1 MPWNLTAFCLEQACE
16 STGLLSLPSALSL
29 LVMTQNEPLKPWL
42 GSTQSD
48 IRNWVKPERK
58 YLLSCLLFG
67 VLEKSQHFF
76 GKVWKLLRRGQYWKP
91 QTPPVSFLMEWI
103 SEQQHGAS
111 LDWLVLCLRS
121 SSNPPYSLS
130 DPLLCFGSSFAAHL
144 TLCLGWAF
152 ITFVAYFSGHY
163 YVAFID
169 PKHLKTIAIPRAC
182 DCTPNSV
189 ISMERPVALV

>member
-42 GSTQSD
+42 GSMQSD

-103 SEQQHGAS
+103 GELPRLLSEQQHGAS

-121 SSNPPYSLS
+121 SSNPPV
-130 DPLLCFGSSFAAHL
+130 
-144 TLCLGWAF
+144 
-152 ITFVAYFSGHY
+152 VA
-163 YVAFID
+163 V
-169 PKHLKTIAIPRAC
+169 
-182 DCTPNSV
+182 
-189 ISMERPVALV
+189 RPVALLWFLIRSSFDPLLGAGVYHLRSLLFWSLLCSFHRSKTF